1 MAEDRPNRRE
11 SIFEVLDELIFHL
24 NTTKSL
30 FTFLIVSAFILGP
43 LSLIVAGIFAVHP
56 RLLFFLL
63 QRAPEVG
70 GIVILFLSLTVFMAI
85 TWLFIGIRERA
96 FFSSWNQRFSS
107 FMSLR
112 ARIDKELTQPEPPDE
127 KPPNGGNDNSIEK

>member
-24 NTTKSL
+24 NTTRGL

-43 LSLIVAGIFAVHP
+43 LSLIVAAIFAVHP
-56 RLLFFLL
+56 RLLVFLL
-63 QRAPEVG
+63 ERSPEAG

-96 FFSSWNQRFSS
+96 FFSQWNTRFSS

-112 ARIDKELTQPEPPDE
+112 ARIDRELGDDPKANSADGKEEPEG
-127 KPPNGGNDNSIEK
+127 K

>member
-1 MAEDRPNRRE
+1 MAEDRPHRRE

-24 NTTKSL
+24 NTTRSL

-63 QRAPEVG
+63 SRAPEAG
-70 GIVILFLSLTVFMAI
+70 GIVILFLALTVFMAI

-96 FFSSWNQRFSS
+96 FFMRWNKRFSS

-112 ARIDKELTQPEPPDE
+112 ARIDKELGDEPQSSSDSEPS
-127 KPPNGGNDNSIEK
+127 NGGGPKET